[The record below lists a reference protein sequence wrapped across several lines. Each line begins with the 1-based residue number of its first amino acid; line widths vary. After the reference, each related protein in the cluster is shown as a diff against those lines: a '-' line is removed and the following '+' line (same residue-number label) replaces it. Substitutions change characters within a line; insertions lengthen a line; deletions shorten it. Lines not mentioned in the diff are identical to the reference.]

1 MQGSSTIT
9 GCQTTGGQ
17 GGGVFGS
24 VEMQG
29 GALVTPT
36 SDKNDVFLTFADKI
50 KVTGALTHSPAARI
64 TPNSYHE
71 GKVVVEG
78 DSAEEA
84 NFTVTPNGGE
94 TWRCEK
100 VGNQLKLKKD

>member
-9 GCQTTGGQ
+9 GCQTAGGQ

-24 VEMQG
+24 VEMED
-29 GALVTPT
+29 GALVTPA
-36 SDKNDVFLTFADKI
+36 SDKHDVFLLHVDKI
-50 KVTGALTHSPAARI
+50 TVTGVLGHHPAARI
-64 TPNSYHE
+64 TPHSYYE
-71 GKVVVEG
+71 DIVVVEG
-78 DSAEEA
+78 DSAEKT